1 MSKIKELAK
10 DLCDKSTCHH
20 KCPDTDKCIVEEEA
34 ELLIN
39 GNKTIPKI
47 RPNPNWREN
56 KNRCCYF
63 CGETRSVKYLVDL
76 PNIYGERV
84 LTVDAC
90 NRCALLLINENKSN
104 NSDFKSN
111 NFDVKSNEEL
121 FKQAL
126 VEGLNRRF
134 DREIEEAKKIEQI
147 EEMAYEMTQYKS
159 KMCERIEH
167 NKCLLKF
174 HTHAFINCNYC
185 KLAEHLITE
194 KNYQKQREAEWKRI
208 GGDLGYVEMECSV
221 CGYTDVFDDDN
232 EPHKFCPECGAK
244 MKGGALI

>member
-20 KCPDTDKCIVEEEA
+20 KCSDTDKCIVEEEA

-56 KNRCCYF
+56 KNRCCCF

-111 NFDVKSNEEL
+111 NEL

-126 VEGLNRRF
+126 VEGVNRRF
-134 DREIEEAKKIEQI
+134 DKNLMKNDLFESIVWKELDDGATALDIDRTTENLYSIGYRKQSEGEWISVECKPHLS
-147 EEMAYEMTQYKS
+147 YKCS
-159 KMCERIEH
+159 KCGDGVPYG
-167 NKCLLKF
+167 
-174 HTHAFINCNYC
+174 FIIDANYC
-185 KLAEHLITE
+185 P
-194 KNYQKQREAEWKRI
+194 N
-208 GGDLGYVEMECSV
+208 
-221 CGYTDVFDDDN
+221 
-232 EPHKFCPECGAK
+232 CGAK
-244 MKGGALI
+244 MKGGAK

>member
-126 VEGLNRRF
+126 VEGLNRHF
-134 DREIEEAKKIEQI
+134 DKAIEQAKKNEQI
-147 EEMAYEMTQYKS
+147 EGMRELIRTEIHNAAY
-159 KMCERIEH
+159 
-167 NKCLLKF
+167 NK
-174 HTHAFINCNYC
+174 
-185 KLAEHLITE
+185 KLVTWDEFAEHLTDCFIKQGYRKQSE
-194 KNYQKQREAEWKRI
+194 GEWIKDAPHWNYHCNQ
-208 GGDLGYVEMECSV
+208 
-221 CGYTDVFDDDN
+221 CGFYPLIEYPILHN
-232 EPHKFCPECGAK
+232 YCPNCGAK
-244 MKGGALI
+244 MKGGAK